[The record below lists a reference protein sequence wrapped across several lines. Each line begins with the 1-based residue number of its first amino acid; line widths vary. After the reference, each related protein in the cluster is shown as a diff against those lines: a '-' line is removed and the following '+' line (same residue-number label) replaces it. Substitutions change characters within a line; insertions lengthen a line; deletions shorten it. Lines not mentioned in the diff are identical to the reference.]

1 MKKIIKKIATVVA
14 AATMMA
20 AMSVSAFAETEDDY
34 FMISGDARLFN
45 VNEAEN
51 ADFWNTIEEDQ
62 ELPKVEGM
70 EGVYS
75 KAFTCAA
82 DGKFQFKILKNGA
95 DFGWSFQMCIGN
107 PDVAW
112 ADNMTQFEA
121 DMKAGEY
128 KVYMKPSTGFV
139 CIIQNQAA
147 VPMTGRY
154 HSKDEDSAN
163 YVELTKA
170 AIEADGYTDVPD
182 FDAAYKAFID
192 ECVVKEGG
200 TPAPATPSEPASDGK
215 DDEKVSD
222 DKKDEST
229 SAEKDTKKDEKETK
243 ADKDDDDD
251 DGISPV
257 VIVVIVV
264 VVVAVIAAIV
274 VVAKKKKD

>member
-14 AATMMA
+14 TVTMMA
-20 AMSVSAFAETEDDY
+20 AMSISAFAEVDGDY

-45 VNEAEN
+45 VNEEDN

-62 ELPKVEGM
+62 ELLAVEGM

-75 KAFTCAA
+75 RAFTCAA

-95 DFGWSFQMCIGN
+95 DFGWSYQMCIGN
-107 PDVAW
+107 PDAAW

-147 VPMTGRY
+147 VPMMVRY
-154 HSKDEDSAN
+154 HSKDEDSTN
-163 YVELTKA
+163 FVEVTKK
-170 AIEADGYTDVPD
+170 AIEADGYSDVPD

-200 TPAPATPSEPASDGK
+200 TPTVDEPSDDETSSDDASSEDDTKDEPTSGK
-215 DDEKVSD
+215 D
-222 DKKDEST
+222 
-229 SAEKDTKKDEKETK
+229 EKDTSKDSTTKDSEK
-243 ADKDDDDD
+243 DD

>member
-107 PDVAW
+107 PDAAW

-154 HSKDEDSAN
+154 HSKDEDSTN

-170 AIEADGYTDVPD
+170 AIEADGYSDVPD

-200 TPAPATPSEPASDGK
+200 TPAPSTPSEPVSEDNS
-215 DDEKVSD
+215 ESVSD
-222 DKKDEST
+222 DKKDEPS
-229 SAEKDTKKDEKETK
+229 SSEKDTKKEEKATK
-243 ADKDDDDD
+243 ADKDDD

>member
-14 AATMMA
+14 TATMMA
-20 AMSVSAFAETEDDY
+20 AMSISAFAETEDDY

-45 VNEAEN
+45 VNDAEN

-70 EGVYS
+70 EGVFS

-107 PDVAW
+107 PDAAW
-112 ADNMTQFEA
+112 ADNQTQFEA

-128 KVYMKPSTGFV
+128 KVYLKPSTGFV

-147 VPMTGRY
+147 VPMMGRY
-154 HSKDEDSAN
+154 HSRDEDSAN

-170 AIEADGYTDVPD
+170 AIEADGYSDVPD

-200 TPAPATPSEPASDGK
+200 TPTPAEPASDGK
-215 DDEKVSD
+215 DNEKVSD
-222 DKKDEST
+222 DKKDEPISD
-229 SAEKDTKKDEKETK
+229 EKDTKKEEKTTK
-243 ADKDDDDD
+243 ADKDDD

>member
-20 AMSVSAFAETEDDY
+20 AMSINAFAEVDGDY

-45 VNEAEN
+45 VNEEDN

-62 ELPKVEGM
+62 ELPAVEGM

-75 KAFTCAA
+75 KTFTCAA
-82 DGKFQFKILKNGA
+82 DGDFEFKILKNGA

-107 PDVAW
+107 PDAAW
-112 ADNMTQFEA
+112 ADNQTQFRA
-121 DMKAGEY
+121 TMKAGDY
-128 KVYMKPSTGFV
+128 TVYLKPSTGFV

-147 VPMTGRY
+147 VPMVGRY
-154 HSKDEDSAN
+154 HSRDEDSAN
-163 YVELTKA
+163 FVELTKA
-170 AIEADGYTDVPD
+170 GIEADGYSDVPD

-200 TPAPATPSEPASDGK
+200 TPAAAEETTTPADETTGEKVTS
-215 DDEKVSD
+215 DDETTKA
-222 DKKDEST
+222 
-229 SAEKDTKKDEKETK
+229 AEDTTTGKDEKKTD
-243 ADKDDDDD
+243 ADEDED

-264 VVVAVIAAIV
+264 VVVVVIAAIV